1 MSVVLQSGD
10 CYQCS
15 TKERRESYQGSVQTS
30 SRVEDGELADEEEGE
45 VSKARE
51 GEGTVAGRK
60 GAPAVVEDVMVWI
73 RAGEVGD

>member
-1 MSVVLQSGD
+1 
-10 CYQCS
+10 
-15 TKERRESYQGSVQTS
+15 
-30 SRVEDGELADEEEGE
+30 VENGELAEKEEGE

-60 GAPAVVEDVMVWI
+60 RAPAVVEDVMVWI

>member
-1 MSVVLQSGD
+1 MENG
-10 CYQCS
+10 
-15 TKERRESYQGSVQTS
+15 K
-30 SRVEDGELADEEEGE
+30 LAEEEEGE
-45 VSKARE
+45 VTKARE